1 MESQRTGPL
10 INITLLRVY
19 VILC

>member
-10 INITLLRVY
+10 ICHMAKSYLAR
-19 VILC
+19 